1 MPNEEKAMERRMRL
15 KAMAGVMDF
24 FGVIGCAILI
34 VALIA
39 LLANLSS
46 WLVTDLTQ
54 SFSELQK
61 SVSDALLVQ
70 SRKTETKGAFRWRF
84 HGQPCLR
91 K

>member
-1 MPNEEKAMERRMRL
+1 MHTEAEERTSERRMRI

-34 VALIA
+34 IALIA
-39 LLANLSS
+39 LLANLYS

-61 SVSDALLVQ
+61 SMTEALLIQ
-70 SRKTETKGAFRWRF
+70 
-84 HGQPCLR
+84 
-91 K
+91 

>member
-1 MPNEEKAMERRMRL
+1 MRDEAKQLEHRMRM

-34 VALIA
+34 MALVALLIT
-39 LLANLSS
+39 LYS

-61 SVSDALLVQ
+61 SVTEAIIVQ
-70 SRKTETKGAFRWRF
+70 
-84 HGQPCLR
+84 Q
-91 K
+91 